1 MKTKVLQTA
10 QSIEK
15 NVKKIEDTQLI
26 KEIDW
31 EMEGPLDIQNFAD
44 YFESH

>member
-10 QSIEK
+10 QNIEK

-26 KEIDW
+26 RDIDW
-31 EMEGPLDIQNFAD
+31 E
-44 YFESH
+44 

>member
-15 NVKKIEDTQLI
+15 NVKKIEDACLI
-26 KEIDW
+26 REIDW
-31 EMEGPLDIQNFAD
+31 DLEGPMDI
-44 YFESH
+44 